1 MSELLPLA
9 AKQAIWNL
17 RRRTPR
23 EQSARFAWIAA
34 FSASPSP
41 HLTPLILP
49 VTIREKEYPQT
60 TVSACFPTFE
70 DWWDFS
76 YNEATKEVDF
86 MRKQRLAVLLLLVVM
101 ISGCAEVSTAPIEKR
116 EPVTETKAADE
127 SRTDSVFPSE
137 SKQTAAPTE
146 SEVPEEM
153 ESPESTEVPETAVSQ
168 PTAQETQKAPE
179 PAAEAPAKESQP
191 STEPLQPTA
200 SPEETKP
207 KTAYDF
213 EFDIEAIKADC
224 IGIGQGMGLTLDSS
238 LTPDNAAW
246 WNPVTASQSNQGEAL
261 KQSLVSYI
269 TFHTAENLGAYG
281 MDEIT
286 SFNICCEARGNGEY
300 LIYFLF
306 A

>member
-1 MSELLPLA
+1 MK
-9 AKQAIWNL
+9 KQ
-17 RRRTPR
+17 
-23 EQSARFAWIAA
+23 
-34 FSASPSP
+34 
-41 HLTPLILP
+41 
-49 VTIREKEYPQT
+49 V
-60 TVSACFPTFE
+60 
-70 DWWDFS
+70 
-76 YNEATKEVDF
+76 
-86 MRKQRLAVLLLLVVM
+86 LAVLLLLVVM
-101 ISGCAEVSTAPIEKR
+101 ISGCAEVSTAPIEKS

-146 SEVPEEM
+146 GEAPEET
-153 ESPESTEVPETAVSQ
+153 ESPESTEAPETAASQ

-191 STEPLQPTA
+191 PAATASEDTKAPVSAEETPPAPTEKPQETQPPTETPQPQPTA
-200 SPEETKP
+200 APEETKP
-207 KTAYDF
+207 KTAYDY

>member
-1 MSELLPLA
+1 
-9 AKQAIWNL
+9 
-17 RRRTPR
+17 
-23 EQSARFAWIAA
+23 
-34 FSASPSP
+34 
-41 HLTPLILP
+41 
-49 VTIREKEYPQT
+49 
-60 TVSACFPTFE
+60 
-70 DWWDFS
+70 
-76 YNEATKEVDF
+76 
-86 MRKQRLAVLLLLVVM
+86 MRKQVLAVLLLLVVM
-101 ISGCAEVSTAPIEKR
+101 ISGCAEVSTAPTEKR
-116 EPVTETKAADE
+116 EPVTEPKAADE

-146 SEVPEEM
+146 GEAPEET
-153 ESPESTEVPETAVSQ
+153 ESPESTKAPETAASQ
-168 PTAQETQKAPE
+168 PTAQETQKAQE
-179 PAAEAPAKESQP
+179 PAAEAPSKESQP
-191 STEPLQPTA
+191 PAAETTPVPTEQPQTAQQQPQETQPLTETPQPQPTA
-200 SPEETKP
+200 APEETKP
-207 KTAYDF
+207 KTAYDYA
-213 EFDIEAIKADC
+213 FDIEAIKADC